1 MKFHRLSPT
10 EIAPC
15 LLMVGVS
22 VCAQE
27 TLPVGKTEADQHRNA
42 ALLEGYDY
50 SKYPSAITGYT
61 GQDRQQIVFERR
73 APAIRTRVGSRGNY
87 KAGVAQLPDGRLIL
101 ATCRNNN
108 DPDPAKKR
116 FLIHVFESADLGLSW
131 QEINETPL
139 FGKEPSLTALPD
151 GTLVMTAQ
159 KGYFGLG
166 SKYKEVI
173 NLARSTD
180 GGKTWEQYDLAGADY
195 PRNMIVEPNGTLL
208 FVRAVNSDWSGKG
221 GGSPNLQLCR
231 SSDGKTWE
239 FAEGIIDWDERAFG
253 EVSAIRLRDGR
264 LLAAIR
270 RQIPETV
277 GEGFE
282 DTVITESSDDGNH
295 WSTPWVMVNTA
306 EVHVYLTEL
315 DDGRILAT
323 YSNYHLPYGAYA
335 IISTDGGKTWDL
347 EHPIRLAASADLYVG
362 WPVTLQL
369 KDQSL
374 LTAYALTPYLK
385 QPPETTA
392 TEVVRW
398 RLP

>member
-1 MKFHRLSPT
+1 
-10 EIAPC
+10 
-15 LLMVGVS
+15 MVGVS
-22 VCAQE
+22 VRAQE

-50 SKYPSAITGYT
+50 SKYPALITGYT

-87 KAGVAQLPDGRLIL
+87 KAGVAQLPDGKLIL

-116 FLIHVFESADLGLSW
+116 FLIHVFESVDLGLSW

-151 GTLVMTAQ
+151 GTLVMSAQ
-159 KGYFGLG
+159 KGYFGPG
-166 SKYKEVI
+166 SKTTEAI

-180 GGKTWEQYDLAGADY
+180 GGQTWERYDLPGADY
-195 PRNMIVEPNGTLL
+195 PRNMIVEPDDTLL
-208 FVRAVNSDWSGKG
+208 FVRAVNSDWFGKG
-221 GGSPNLQLCR
+221 DGSPNLQLCR
-231 SSDGKTWE
+231 SADGKTWE
-239 FAEGIIDWDERAFG
+239 FAEGIIDWDGRAFG

-264 LLAAIR
+264 LLAALR

-282 DTVITESSDDGNH
+282 DTVITESSDDGKH
-295 WSTPWVMVNTA
+295 WSTPSVMVNTA

-335 IISTDGGKTWDL
+335 IISTDGGKTWDR
-347 EHPIRLAASADLYVG
+347 EHPIRLAVSADLYVG